1 MVDLSHRILLN
12 LGDLHFSKT
21 KMFGGVEGDYDD
33 GDGGVGDDVGDDGN
47 NGGVGGDVPS
57 LAVGTIL
64 AATLRS
70 TFPPRLGG
78 RMGITRWG

>member
-12 LGDLHFSKT
+12 LADLHFSKT
-21 KMFGGVEGDYDD
+21 KMSGGVEGDYDD
-33 GDGGVGDDVGDDGN
+33 GDGGVGGDIGDD
-47 NGGVGGDVPS
+47 GGVGGDILS

>member
-1 MVDLSHRILLN
+1 MIMMMVI
-12 LGDLHFSKT
+12 GDD
-21 KMFGGVEGDYDD
+21 GGDIGDD
-33 GDGGVGDDVGDDGN
+33 GDGGGVGDDAL
-47 NGGVGGDVPS
+47 S